1 LSFSWRRRSQDR
13 LGKIPAKREIG
24 VRSTTSGPKA
34 ENTRA
39 GFQALDQTSSLSECM
54 FVTSLKRKSL
64 TVWVR
69 ANIHRFADS
78 PISNRGM
85 KRTPVCVHLKD
96 IDRSL
101 RAGLPRR
108 RFVASSEEGYE
119 ISASPN
125 AECVIAIE
133 GIPQTPELN

>member
-1 LSFSWRRRSQDR
+1 
-13 LGKIPAKREIG
+13 
-24 VRSTTSGPKA
+24 
-34 ENTRA
+34 
-39 GFQALDQTSSLSECM
+39 
-54 FVTSLKRKSL
+54 
-64 TVWVR
+64 
-69 ANIHRFADS
+69 
-78 PISNRGM
+78 M